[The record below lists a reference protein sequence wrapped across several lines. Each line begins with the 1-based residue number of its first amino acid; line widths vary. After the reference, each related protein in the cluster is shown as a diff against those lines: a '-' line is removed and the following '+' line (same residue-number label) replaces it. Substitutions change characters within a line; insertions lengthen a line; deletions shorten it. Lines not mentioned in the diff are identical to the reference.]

1 MRNDVVQELTDRAR
15 QLRLDVVRMVH
26 AAGDGHPGPAMSVA
40 DIVTALYFHVMRVDP
55 ARPRWES
62 RDRLLLSKGHSC
74 PIVYA
79 ALARKGFFSPETF
92 STLRQAGSILQGHP
106 VMGKTPGIDMTTGS
120 LGHGLSAGAG
130 MAAAGRLSGEDYF
143 VYVITG
149 DGELN
154 EGIVWEAA
162 RSAAHLR
169 LGHLIAFID
178 HNGFQSGGSLL
189 DISGP
194 AGAAE
199 KFTSFGWHVQTID
212 GHDFDQILDAVERA
226 KADAE
231 RPSAIIA
238 DTVKGKGL
246 SFMERD
252 NTWHKRTPTADEV
265 KRAEIELGDRA

>member
-1 MRNDVVQELTDRAR
+1 MRNDIVQELTERAR

-26 AAGDGHPGPAMSVA
+26 AGGDGHPGPAMSVA
-40 DIVTALYFHVMRVDP
+40 DVVTALYFHVMRVDP
-55 ARPRWES
+55 ARPRWEQ

-79 ALARKGFFSPETF
+79 ALARKGFFSPDLYP
-92 STLRQAGSILQGHP
+92 TLRSAGSILQGHP

-130 MAAAGRLSGEDYF
+130 MAAAGRLSGDDYF

-162 RSAAHLR
+162 RSAAHLK
-169 LGHLIAFID
+169 LGHLIAIVD

-194 AGAAE
+194 AAAVE
-199 KFTSFGWHVQTID
+199 KFEAFGWHVQRID
-212 GHDFDQILDAVERA
+212 GHDFNQILDAIDRA
-226 KADAE
+226 KAETD

-238 DTVKGKGL
+238 DTIKGKGL
-246 SFMERD
+246 SFMEGD
-252 NTWHKRTPTADEV
+252 NTWHKRTPTTAEV
-265 KRAEIELGDRA
+265 RQAETELGGRA